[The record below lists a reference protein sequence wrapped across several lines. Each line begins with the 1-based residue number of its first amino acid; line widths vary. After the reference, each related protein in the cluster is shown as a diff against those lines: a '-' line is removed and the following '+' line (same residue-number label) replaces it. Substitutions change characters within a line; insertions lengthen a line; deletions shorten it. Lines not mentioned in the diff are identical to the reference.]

1 MDCNR
6 CVENLTAYLD
16 GELSPEAFTQVQLHL
31 KACSSCSEEFRSF
44 QRASDFVASHVKEL
58 NLPPGSWN
66 RVRDRIE
73 DTKSPAF
80 WNLPF
85 LIRWR
90 PAVAALAC
98 IAVFAFGY
106 LWYQQVQRQSLDA
119 YIARYE
125 KARQA
130 DLSFRRVLARDDF
143 RLVSGTIAIDN
154 PFIEARAGLD
164 INLFRSEDR

>member
-1 MDCNR
+1 MDCKR
-6 CVENLTAYLD
+6 CVEDLTAYLD
-16 GELSPEAFTQVQLHL
+16 GELGPEASAQVQSHL
-31 KACSSCSEEFRSF
+31 ESCSSCSEEFRSF
-44 QRASDFVASHVKEL
+44 QQAADFVAAHVKEL
-58 NLPPGSWN
+58 DLPLGSWS
-66 RVRDRIE
+66 RLRKRIE
-73 DTKSPAF
+73 GTKAPAF
-80 WNLPF
+80 WNLPL

-98 IAVFAFGY
+98 IAMLAGGY
-106 LWYQQVQRQSLDA
+106 FWHRQVQRQSLDA

-130 DLSFRRVLARDDF
+130 DLSLRRVLARDDF
-143 RLVSGTIAIDN
+143 RLGSGTIEN